1 MHTYVSRIVVSD
13 SVARSLG
20 RSFSS
25 KRERAK
31 MRPLRSQGPFFRE
44 LAPLGR
50 AVSKVAYVGMC
61 PTLHVP
67 SARLPCARLPR
78 ALHTPAP
85 ACVPSYNIMHCARM
99 PIAHRP
105 IDRSLPA

>member
-44 LAPLGR
+44 LTPLGR

-61 PTLHVP
+61 PTL
-67 SARLPCARLPR
+67 PCAVRTPPVR
-78 ALHTPAP
+78 APPARAP
-85 ACVPSYNIMHCARM
+85 HAGACLCALVQHHASRANAHCPSPH
-99 PIAHRP
+99 
-105 IDRSLPA
+105 